1 MHRSEQKL
9 LLFSSEYLIFQL
21 YVIWFKRRLY
31 LEFRIEYVS
40 QCFCLCIGMDSPLF
54 VKNPQIVYFHKLK
67 GISIVMSRHW
77 HVRAGALYCLEYVV
91 WHMYCTRSN
100 LLCDIELILGLVY
113 WLHLAN
119 LSKTLHLPRPAY
131 LLLLFEDR
139 DMSPSMNSS
148 IMSFKH
154 YLKQF
159 LYASAYLSIDSR
171 GIFWAIGI
179 FHYVYDGRPLWSS
192 SWLQGIT
199 AIWPLSRYTAWS
211 WRHVCVWTTCPESLY
226 YVKWWKVE
234 LTTSWSHVKRSG
246 YHTTRPHS

>member
-1 MHRSEQKL
+1 MFLNVSAYVLVWILH
-9 LLFSSEYLIFQL
+9 YLSKIPKF
-21 YVIWFKRRLY
+21 
-31 LEFRIEYVS
+31 
-40 QCFCLCIGMDSPLF
+40 
-54 VKNPQIVYFHKLK
+54 VYFHKLK

-199 AIWPLSRYTAWS
+199 AIWPPSRYTAW
-211 WRHVCVWTTCPESLY
+211 WYRHVCVCVCEQLAQ
-226 YVKWWKVE
+226 
-234 LTTSWSHVKRSG
+234 SHYIMWNDGKLNPQPLGRMSNVLAIIPLG
-246 YHTTRPHS
+246 HTVRVRGT